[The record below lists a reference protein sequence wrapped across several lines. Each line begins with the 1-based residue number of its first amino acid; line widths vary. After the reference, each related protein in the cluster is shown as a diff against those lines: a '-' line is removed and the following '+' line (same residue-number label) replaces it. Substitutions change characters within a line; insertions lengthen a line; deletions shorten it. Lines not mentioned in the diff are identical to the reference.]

1 MADAVL
7 EGQQGV
13 SNDEVVAEQNI
24 NLDEK
29 KNLKKQ
35 NQLKKILLLN
45 QTKI

>member
-13 SNDEVVAEQNI
+13 SNEEVAAEQNI

-29 KNLKKQ
+29 EESDKAETTEENTSVES
-35 NQLKKILLLN
+35 N
-45 QTKI
+45 